1 MVETVTPQTF
11 HAAVG
16 VKGWRV
22 LARGAGAYF
31 STPSFERGVE
41 LVNDIATHAATLNHH
56 PDIDLRY
63 SSVTVRL
70 ITHDAGG
77 LSDRD
82 IELAQRISLS
92 AEARGVLADPTR
104 VQDVQVAIDAVD
116 ISKVRP
122 FWRAVL
128 NYREEGDED
137 LVDPDALGPSFWF
150 QQMDSL
156 RAERNCIHLDVYVPH
171 DEARERV
178 ASAIAA
184 GGRLVTEEFAPSWWV
199 LADPEG
205 NEACVATWMDR
216 E

>member
-1 MVETVTPQTF
+1 MVETITPQEF

-22 LARGAGAYF
+22 LSRGAGAYF

-41 LVNDIATHAATLNHH
+41 LVNEIATLAAAQNHH

-70 ITHDAGG
+70 ITHEVGG
-77 LSDRD
+77 LSERD
-82 IELAQRISLS
+82 VELAQKISLS
-92 AEARGVLADPTR
+92 AETLGLLADPTR
-104 VQDVQVAIDAVD
+104 VEDVQVAIDALD
-116 ISKVRP
+116 IPTVRA

-128 NYREEGDED
+128 NYRDEGDED
-137 LVDPDALGPSFWF
+137 LLDSDARGPSFWF
-150 QQMDSL
+150 QQMDAP
-156 RAERNCIHLDVYVPH
+156 RTERNCIHIDVYVPH
-171 DEARERV
+171 DEARTRV

-184 GGRLVTEEFAPSWWV
+184 GGRLVTDEFAPSWWV

>member
-1 MVETVTPQTF
+1 MVETITPQEF
-11 HAAVG
+11 QAAVG
-16 VKGWRV
+16 AKGWRV

-31 STPSFERGVE
+31 STPSFDRGVE
-41 LVNDIATHAATLNHH
+41 LVNEIAKLAAAQNHH

-70 ITHDAGG
+70 ITHEVGG
-77 LSDRD
+77 LSERD
-82 IELAQRISLS
+82 AELAQKISLS
-92 AEARGVLADPTR
+92 AETFGLLADPTR
-104 VQDVQVAIDAVD
+104 VEDVQVAIDAVD
-116 ISKVRP
+116 IPTVRA

-128 NYREEGDED
+128 NYRDEGDED
-137 LVDPDALGPSFWF
+137 LLDPEARGPSLWF
-150 QQMDSL
+150 QQMDAP
-156 RAERNCIHLDVYVPH
+156 RTERNCIHIDVYVPH
-171 DEARERV
+171 DEAHARV

-184 GGRLVTEEFAPSWWV
+184 SGRLVTDEFAPSWWV

>member
-1 MVETVTPQTF
+1 MVETVTPQEF

-22 LARGAGAYF
+22 LARGAGAHF
-31 STPSFERGVE
+31 STPSFERGVAF
-41 LVNDIATHAATLNHH
+41 VNEIATLAGALNHH

-70 ITHDAGG
+70 ITHEVDG
-77 LSDRD
+77 LSERD
-82 IELAQRISLS
+82 VELAQQISSS
-92 AEARGVLADPTR
+92 AETLGLLADPTR
-104 VQDVQVAIDAVD
+104 VEDVQVAIDALD
-116 ISKVRP
+116 IPRVRT

-128 NYREEGDED
+128 NYRDEGDED
-137 LVDPDALGPSFWF
+137 LVDPDARGPSFWF
-150 QQMDSL
+150 QQMDAP
-156 RAERNCIHLDVYVPH
+156 RPERNSIHIDVYVPH
-171 DEARERV
+171 DEARARV

-184 GGRLVTEEFAPSWWV
+184 GGHLVTEEFAPSWWV